1 MDFSEEIAALEK
13 ALREKNRNAA
23 THIVQGK
30 IARKLGVKGNVAAV
44 KEALGLSASRS
55 AKSLREIVSALKRRS
70 AAPAENPAP
79 AEKTLVERISILE
92 EQNKNLEE
100 RIARLERIIAENDNF
115 EKRFEEFKRKVFG
128 KI

>member
-44 KEALGLSASRS
+44 KEALGLSVSRS
-55 AKSLREIVSALKRRS
+55 AKSLREIVSALKKCS
-70 AAPAENPAP
+70 ATPAENPAP
-79 AEKTLVERISILE
+79 AEKSLIERISILE
-92 EQNKNLEE
+92 ERLEKLERLVAENKNLKQ
-100 RIARLERIIAENDNF
+100 RLEELER
-115 EKRFEEFKRKVFG
+115 RVG
-128 KI
+128 V